1 MYKITLE
8 KMGSDF
14 TGTIPVVIKEF
25 TFETKKEAN
34 KAFKELVKQYEMTSN
49 SMLQYWNTTTFLEL
63 KTNYQ
68 DMEMKE
74 QIRKEK
80 IAILKRLIT
89 LNKEYQSLIKYY
101 QEFNMKNDLIFVGL
115 VLVAICFSLE
125 SYQNNQE
132 LKRIHKLVE
141 VERTA
146 KIEAMKLAID
156 INNTLEIHR
165 EMNLSLNVEID
176 RLMNEIQELKGDK
189 QLLKDI
195 RRHWSER

>member
-1 MYKITLE
+1 
-8 KMGSDF
+8 
-14 TGTIPVVIKEF
+14 
-25 TFETKKEAN
+25 
-34 KAFKELVKQYEMTSN
+34 
-49 SMLQYWNTTTFLEL
+49 
-63 KTNYQ
+63 
-68 DMEMKE
+68 
-74 QIRKEK
+74 
-80 IAILKRLIT
+80 
-89 LNKEYQSLIKYY
+89 
-101 QEFNMKNDLIFVGL
+101 MKNDLIFVGL

-176 RLMNEIQELKGDK
+176 RLMNELNEFKDLKK
-189 QLLKDI
+189 LKKDLD
-195 RRHWSER
+195 RSR

>member
-1 MYKITLE
+1 
-8 KMGSDF
+8 
-14 TGTIPVVIKEF
+14 
-25 TFETKKEAN
+25 
-34 KAFKELVKQYEMTSN
+34 
-49 SMLQYWNTTTFLEL
+49 
-63 KTNYQ
+63 
-68 DMEMKE
+68 
-74 QIRKEK
+74 
-80 IAILKRLIT
+80 
-89 LNKEYQSLIKYY
+89 
-101 QEFNMKNDLIFVGL
+101 MKNDLIFVGL

-176 RLMNEIQELKGDK
+176 KLMNELNEFKDLKK
-189 QLLKDI
+189 LKKDLD
-195 RRHWSER
+195 RSR

>member
-1 MYKITLE
+1 
-8 KMGSDF
+8 
-14 TGTIPVVIKEF
+14 
-25 TFETKKEAN
+25 
-34 KAFKELVKQYEMTSN
+34 
-49 SMLQYWNTTTFLEL
+49 
-63 KTNYQ
+63 
-68 DMEMKE
+68 
-74 QIRKEK
+74 
-80 IAILKRLIT
+80 
-89 LNKEYQSLIKYY
+89 
-101 QEFNMKNDLIFVGL
+101 MKNDLIFIGL

-176 RLMNEIQELKGDK
+176 SLMNEINEFKDLKK
-189 QLLKDI
+189 LKKDLD
-195 RRHWSER
+195 RSR